1 MEKKTLIRD
10 VAKYIETE
18 MAPLKYSLP
27 DDKNG
32 LIFGSLNNEVVGI
45 AVCWSPTLKVIEKA
59 TVSKA
64 NVIISHE
71 WLVYEY
77 TKNRWMEN
85 ECGTSTKVPNMKRLR
100 LLSENNMT
108 VLKYH
113 SNWDIAPGGITDSF
127 GEYLG
132 FKNLVKK
139 GRLVRVYHEKSILL
153 RELADLVAE
162 KLEISHVRVSG
173 EPEKNINY
181 IGTAPGGLGQIF
193 TYAEDFCN
201 SNAQVLIFGEML
213 QYTEIYT
220 QETGYSYIAT
230 SHEASEMPGML
241 KMTSLLKK
249 KFRQIPVD
257 YLTSTGDAPKKLA
270 NESFF

>member
-1 MEKKTLIRD
+1 MQKKTLVKD
-10 VAKYIETE
+10 VAKYIEAE
-18 MAPLKYSLP
+18 IAPLKYSLP

-32 LIFGSLNNEVVGI
+32 LEFGSLNNEVIGI
-45 AVCWSPTLKVIEKA
+45 TVCWSPTLKVIEKA
-59 TVSKA
+59 IASKA
-64 NVIISHE
+64 NLIVSHE
-71 WLVYEY
+71 WLIYEY

-85 ECGTSTKVPNMKRLR
+85 ECRTSTKVPNLKRLR
-100 LLSENNMT
+100 LLSENDMA
-108 VLKYH
+108 VLRYH
-113 SNWDIAPGGITDSF
+113 SSWDIAPGGIADSL

-139 GRLVRVYHEKSILL
+139 GRLVRVYHEKPILL
-153 RELADLVAE
+153 RDLADLVAE
-162 KLEISHVRVSG
+162 KLEISYVKVSG
-173 EPEKNINY
+173 EPEKKIDY

-193 TYAEDFCN
+193 TYADDFRN

-257 YLTSTGDAPKKLA
+257 YLTSTGDTPKKLA
-270 NESFF
+270 SESFL